1 MGLEKLDTWYASSDS
16 IEYRGQRL
24 QYLDN
29 GNNDQPALVML
40 HGFPNSSWGWEKL
53 WGELAPSYRLIAPDF
68 IGYGRSSKPQ
78 DYAYSVA
85 DQARQATAL
94 LVELGISQAHLLAH
108 SSGIS
113 VLQELLAL
121 KYLDN
126 DTKVPRI
133 LSATFL
139 NGGVVP
145 SNAPT
150 IIEQRLVQAQGNS
163 LAEVLN
169 VEFLNNVINT
179 LSGPKCNFDTDEAAL
194 IWEQVSRDGGLKIA
208 SQLLHYVN
216 ERAEHKQRWETALEQ
231 TTVPMLVV
239 LGLADPVWGLAQ
251 HDALRERWPMIEV
264 ATLESIGHFPQV
276 HAADRVA
283 EEIESFHLGLP
294 D

>member
-113 VLQELLAL
+113 VLQEFKIFEGSAGILFNQNGSKKVSFLL
-121 KYLDN
+121 
-126 DTKVPRI
+126 RI
-133 LSATFL
+133 Y
-139 NGGVVP
+139 P
-145 SNAPT
+145 YP
-150 IIEQRLVQAQGNS
+150 
-163 LAEVLN
+163 
-169 VEFLNNVINT
+169 
-179 LSGPKCNFDTDEAAL
+179 
-194 IWEQVSRDGGLKIA
+194 
-208 SQLLHYVN
+208 
-216 ERAEHKQRWETALEQ
+216 
-231 TTVPMLVV
+231 
-239 LGLADPVWGLAQ
+239 
-251 HDALRERWPMIEV
+251 
-264 ATLESIGHFPQV
+264 
-276 HAADRVA
+276 
-283 EEIESFHLGLP
+283 
-294 D
+294 